1 MRRAFAVSCGI
12 AVIGALMLMAFGLI
26 GSHVNSD
33 GILREPFALL
43 PIGVLLLALGGIG
56 GVASLVMLRLRPS
69 RTR

>member
-1 MRRAFAVSCGI
+1 MRRAFAVSCSI

-33 GILREPFALL
+33 GILREPFAFL